1 MTIPSLIFANNPGVP
16 ELYKWS
22 ADYILTPE
30 NLIELRHQ
38 LVVEKLNEIQSVNP
52 AVLLKKVGFSA
63 EGRSVNMLSFG
74 EGEKSVLLW
83 SQMHGDEPTAT
94 AGLLAVFN
102 FLARNFDSPFVR
114 HLYKKLT
121 IHAIVMLNPDGA
133 ERFIRQNA
141 QGIDIN
147 RDANRLSTPEG
158 QILKKMHDQI
168 HPHYGFNL
176 HDMRGRETVGQT
188 GEMLS
193 IALMAPPFNEA
204 NEDSP
209 SRLRAK
215 KLAVLIRQTLEQ
227 LIPGHIARYKADYMP
242 RAFGD
247 AFQNWG
253 VSTVLVESGLSKST
267 EPHHLVRLNFVLLLD
282 AFAAIAGDRVA
293 ESDAAL
299 YEAIPLEGPE
309 IHDLVIKNAFIYN
322 GRRIAPYPADIGINV
337 DFHRRDEGIIAQS
350 VIDEIGEI
358 SATKGR
364 SIIDAAG
371 LIVIPG
377 FILQGDPKATAGHFK
392 QGITTVIS
400 DPEAA
405 LPVLPRDGRIDPQQI
420 PLFTADVAKALNLTD
435 LGLIDKE
442 MKADLLIFE
451 PTGETLN
458 LKNLRYVIKEGRI
471 VYKR

>member
-1 MTIPSLIFANNPGVP
+1 
-16 ELYKWS
+16 
-22 ADYILTPE
+22 
-30 NLIELRHQ
+30 
-38 LVVEKLNEIQSVNP
+38 
-52 AVLLKKVGFSA
+52 
-63 EGRSVNMLSFG
+63 
-74 EGEKSVLLW
+74 
-83 SQMHGDEPTAT
+83 
-94 AGLLAVFN
+94 
-102 FLARNFDSPFVR
+102 
-114 HLYKKLT
+114 
-121 IHAIVMLNPDGA
+121 
-133 ERFIRQNA
+133 
-141 QGIDIN
+141 
-147 RDANRLSTPEG
+147 
-158 QILKKMHDQI
+158 
-168 HPHYGFNL
+168 
-176 HDMRGRETVGQT
+176 
-188 GEMLS
+188 
-193 IALMAPPFNEA
+193 
-204 NEDSP
+204 
-209 SRLRAK
+209 
-215 KLAVLIRQTLEQ
+215 
-227 LIPGHIARYKADYMP
+227 MP

-293 ESDAAL
+293 KSEAAL

-322 GRRIAPYPADIGINV
+322 GRRIAPYTADIGINV
-337 DFHRRDEGIIAQS
+337 DFHRRDEGIMAQS

-364 SIIDAAG
+364 LIIDAAG

-377 FILQGDPKATAGHFK
+377 FILQGDPTATAGHFI

-400 DPEAA
+400 DPQAA

-458 LKNLRYVIKEGRI
+458 LTNLRYVIKEGRI